1 WKPIIGSLTMELNM
15 TATAQINP
23 SMLTWARERS
33 GIALADFAKK
43 CGVTEERLRE
53 WEAGVAK
60 LTFVKAQQFAN
71 RAHIPFGYLF
81 LNHPPVDEL
90 PIPDLRTVGD
100 QGVPQ
105 PSAEL

>member
-1 WKPIIGSLTMELNM
+1 M

-23 SMLTWARERS
+23 GMLTWARERS
-33 GIALADFAKK
+33 GIALAD
-43 CGVTEERLRE
+43 
-53 WEAGVAK
+53 
-60 LTFVKAQQFAN
+60 FAN

-105 PSAEL
+105 PSAVLETEMVRYLDELGYETIR